1 MVAVLVAA
9 MNHHRLVTSRAHDL
23 LNGCLI
29 AGKCVA
35 ELSCPGAKHIIL
47 LIYLTINKT
56 AVAQGD
62 ITDTIGGHGTAITGL
77 GLETLKLVAIKT
89 AKPVPS
95 AEPDETVIVLQ
106 HL

>member
-35 ELSCPGAKHIIL
+35 ELSCPGVEHVIL
-47 LIYLTINKT
+47 FIDLTLYQT

-62 ITDTIGGHGTAITGL
+62 ITNAVGGHGAAVACL
-77 GLETLKLVAIKT
+77 WLETLEGVAVET
-89 AKPVPS
+89 A
-95 AEPDETVIVLQ
+95 ETVPRA
-106 HL
+106 